1 MNECDFGIDTA
12 SRFTRGETM
21 RKAKLLCVMAL
32 VGGLLTA
39 LTPQASASLFKKH
52 SHHHGNQHQK
62 MNPRR

>member
-1 MNECDFGIDTA
+1 MNECDCGIGTA

-39 LTPQASASLFKKH
+39 LTPQASASIFKKH
-52 SHHHGNQHQK
+52 HHKPVNQHHK
-62 MNPRR
+62 TNPKH